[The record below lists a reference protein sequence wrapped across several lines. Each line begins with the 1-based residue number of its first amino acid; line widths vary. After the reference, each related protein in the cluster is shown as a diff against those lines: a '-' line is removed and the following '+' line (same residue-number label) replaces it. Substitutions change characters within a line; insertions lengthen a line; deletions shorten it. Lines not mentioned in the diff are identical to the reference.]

1 MAPIVAHL
9 GYTGTVGSHLL
20 AELIEQNKQGNIKLI
35 VLYREGSDLSKI
47 PSNVE
52 RREVQLDE
60 AGLEKN
66 KKAIEGVEV
75 VVSSVGAPGI
85 LSQNH
90 LVDALAGSP
99 SLKTFIHSDFG
110 TNWTEE
116 ELKIPQLKSI
126 TVKEEVVEHAKEKGV
141 PLTNIRVGLF
151 DLFFF
156 KFKAAGTDIV
166 ENKVEIYKNA
176 LKAPLRLTT
185 LKFLGYAV
193 AQLVTKPDNLPNQTI
208 QVFDLEPTGQDIIDT
223 LTKIHGKPTEI
234 IKFTDDDYH
243 KGITEGFA
251 IGAALKNKWGSD
263 RWGASERPEIKG
275 WEYKSFEDHV
285 KKNLYQQHISE

>member
-1 MAPIVAHL
+1 MAPIVALL
-9 GYTGTVGSHLL
+9 GFTGTVGSHLL
-20 AELIEQNKQGNIKLI
+20 PELIEQNKQGNIRLI
-35 VLYREGSDLSKI
+35 VLYREGSDLNKI
-47 PSNVE
+47 PSDVE
-52 RREVQLDE
+52 KREVQLDE

-85 LSQNH
+85 LSQNY

-126 TVKEEVVEHAKEKGV
+126 TVKEDVVAHAKEKGV
-141 PLTNIRVGLF
+141 PLTHIRVGLF

-166 ENKVEIYKNA
+166 DNKVSIYKQA
-176 LKAPLRLTT
+176 LTAPLRLTT

-193 AQLVTKPDNLPNQTI
+193 AQLVTKPDTLPNQTF
-208 QVFDLEPTGQDIIDT
+208 QVFDLTPTGQDIVDT
-223 LTKIHGKPTEI
+223 LTKIHGKPAQI
-234 IKFTDDDYH
+234 VQYTDEDYH

-251 IGAALKNKWGSD
+251 IGAALQDKWGSD
-263 RWGASERPEIKG
+263 RWGASDRPEIKG
-275 WEYKSFEDHV
+275 WEYKSFEEHV
-285 KKNLYQQHISE
+285 RKALEQ